1 MAKFDPTNPAPP
13 VTKISVYETE
23 GRLDPGIET
32 KSSERRR
39 RFPRSTAQGR
49 ERIAAERHNMI
60 AFVTGGAGFLGS
72 HLCDRLIAEG
82 HRVIAFDNFVTGARR
97 NLDAALASGHCT
109 LVEADVS
116 EPLDLT
122 RLAPEL
128 RTPHL
133 IMHFAS
139 PASPVD
145 YGRDPIGTLR
155 VNAFGAAHL
164 CTLAATTGARFLLA
178 STSETYGD
186 PLEHPQRETYWG
198 NVNPVGTRACYDE
211 AKRFAEAYVTSAVR
225 ALGIDGRVV
234 RIFNTYGPR
243 MQPGDGRVI
252 PNFCMSALRG
262 EPLTIYGN
270 GAQTR
275 SFCYVDDLIDGI
287 VRFALAPDCAG
298 AVINIGNPD
307 EFTIAELAR
316 IVAESVGVPLA
327 FEERPLPPDDP
338 TRRRPDITIARGRL
352 GWEPRIDLR
361 TGLEATIAY
370 FRNEVLAR
378 T

>member
-1 MAKFDPTNPAPP
+1 
-13 VTKISVYETE
+13 
-23 GRLDPGIET
+23 
-32 KSSERRR
+32 
-39 RFPRSTAQGR
+39 
-49 ERIAAERHNMI
+49 MI
-60 AFVTGGAGFLGS
+60 AYVTGGAGFLGS
-72 HLCDRLIAEG
+72 HLCDRLIADG
-82 HRVIAFDNFVTGARR
+82 HTVVAFDNFVTGSRR
-97 NLDAALASGHCT
+97 NLAHALATGHCT
-109 LVEADVS
+109 LVDADVS
-116 EPLDLT
+116 EPLDLSA
-122 RLAPEL
+122 LPEQL
-128 RTPHL
+128 RTPEL

-164 CTLAATTGARFLLA
+164 CTLASKTSARLFMA
-178 STSETYGD
+178 STSESYGD

-198 NVNPVGTRACYDE
+198 NVNPVGIRACYDE

-262 EPLTIYGN
+262 EPLTIYGD

-287 VRFALAPDCAG
+287 VKFAMAPHLAG
-298 AVINIGNPD
+298 SVINIGNPT
-307 EFTIAELAR
+307 EFTIAELAH

-338 TRRRPDITIARGRL
+338 TRRRPDITIARAQL
-352 GWEPRIDLR
+352 AWEPRVALR
-361 TGLEATIAY
+361 AGLERTLAY
-370 FRNEVLAR
+370 FRELVPE
-378 T
+378 TSQP

>member
-1 MAKFDPTNPAPP
+1 
-13 VTKISVYETE
+13 
-23 GRLDPGIET
+23 
-32 KSSERRR
+32 
-39 RFPRSTAQGR
+39 
-49 ERIAAERHNMI
+49 MI
-60 AFVTGGAGFLGS
+60 AYVTGGAGFLGS
-72 HLCDRLIAEG
+72 HLCDRLLADD
-82 HRVIAFDNFVTGARR
+82 HDVVAFDNFVTGARR
-97 NLDAALASGHCT
+97 NLADAHRSDRFT

-116 EPLDLT
+116 EPLTEAIAALPV
-122 RLAPEL
+122 AL
-128 RTPHL
+128 RTPTL

-164 CTLAATTGARFLLA
+164 CALAAQTGARFFLA

-186 PLEHPQRETYWG
+186 PLEHPQRESYWG
-198 NVNPVGTRACYDE
+198 NVNPVGMRACYDE
-211 AKRFAEAYVTSAVR
+211 SKRFAEAYVTSAAR

-262 EPLTIYGN
+262 EPLTIYGD

-287 VRFALAPDCAG
+287 VRFALAPDMSG
-298 AVINIGNPD
+298 TVINIGNPG
-307 EFTIAELAR
+307 EFTVAELAAL
-316 IVAESVGVPLA
+316 VASTVGVPLA
-327 FEERPLPPDDP
+327 LEPRPLPPDDP
-338 TRRRPDITIARGRL
+338 TRRRPDITLARTLLR
-352 GWEPRIDLR
+352 WEPAISLAAGLR
-361 TGLEATIAY
+361 DTVAY
-370 FRNEVLAR
+370 FRGVHAGALS
-378 T
+378 

>member
-1 MAKFDPTNPAPP
+1 
-13 VTKISVYETE
+13 
-23 GRLDPGIET
+23 
-32 KSSERRR
+32 
-39 RFPRSTAQGR
+39 
-49 ERIAAERHNMI
+49 MI
-60 AFVTGGAGFLGS
+60 AYVTGGAGFLGS
-72 HLCDRLIAEG
+72 HLCDRLLADG
-82 HRVIAFDNFVTGARR
+82 HTVIAFDNFATGAKR
-97 NLDAALASGHCT
+97 NLAGALTTGNCT

-116 EPLDLT
+116 DPLDL
-122 RLAPEL
+122 RVLAPAL
-128 RTPHL
+128 RKPDL
-133 IMHFAS
+133 ILHFAS

-164 CTLAATTGARFLLA
+164 CTLAAATGARLFLA
-178 STSETYGD
+178 STSESYGD
-186 PLEHPQRETYWG
+186 PLEHPQSESYWG
-198 NVNPVGTRACYDE
+198 NVNPVGMRACYDE

-262 EPLTIYGN
+262 EPLTIYGD

-287 VRFALAPDCAG
+287 VRFATAADCAG
-298 AVINIGNPD
+298 AVINIGNPH
-307 EFTIAELAR
+307 EFTIAELAQ
-316 IVAESVGVPLA
+316 IVAESVGVPLT

-338 TRRRPDITIARGRL
+338 TRRRPDITLARERL
-352 GWEPRIDLR
+352 GWEPRVDLR
-361 TGLEATIAY
+361 TGLERTITY
-370 FRNEVLAR
+370 FRDEVLAR
-378 T
+378 A